1 MDKLF
6 YEDQYIKEFTAEA
19 TDIKEKDGAYHV
31 VLDKTAFF
39 PGGGGQF
46 CDLGTIDDNEVMEVY
61 ERDGAIYHVIKQKL
75 IKMHDLK
82 CSIDWERRQDG
93 MHQHLGQH
101 VLSGCFFKL
110 FNANTL
116 SFHLGND
123 ISTVDI
129 KGHLEEEKIR
139 AAEKY
144 ANLII
149 GENIQVQS
157 FVPGEAELSELN
169 LRRDLPKTNEEIRI
183 VKVGDLDINACCG
196 VHPRSTQELRMIK
209 IKRWEKHKEG
219 TRIEFLSGNRA
230 IEDALRK
237 DKILTEICRY
247 LSSNEVEA
255 IKCINNLNEQ
265 LKTTLDENKRIS
277 EEIASYEVKAML
289 ENAEKIGDYSVIKKI
304 YDKQSVK
311 YVSKLATKLAAQE
324 DTIALMAVKDGEKAS
339 IIFAAA
345 KNIKGISM
353 KDLLKNTL
361 LLIEGAGGGSEFLAQ
376 GAGKSNNLTVA
387 MEYSVT
393 QVSKCQGRNDK
404 VNN

>member
-46 CDLGTIDDNEVMEVY
+46 CDLGKIEDSEVVEVY
-61 ERDGAIYHVIKQKL
+61 EEDGVIYHVIKQKL
-75 IKMHDLK
+75 IKIHSLK
-82 CSIDWERRQDG
+82 CSIDFERRQDG

-110 FNANTL
+110 FNANTV

-129 KGHLEEEKIR
+129 KGHLDEEKIR

-144 ANLII
+144 ANVII
-149 GENIQVQS
+149 GENIQVES
-157 FVPGEAELSELN
+157 FVPQETELKELN
-169 LRRDLPKTNEEIRI
+169 LRRDLPKTNEEIRV

-209 IKRWEKHKEG
+209 IKRWEKHKEA
-219 TRIEFLSGNRA
+219 TRIEFLSGSRA
-230 IEDALRK
+230 VEDALKK

-255 IKCINNLNEQ
+255 IKCIKNLNEQ
-265 LKTTLDENKRIS
+265 LKATLDENKRMS
-277 EEIASYEVKAML
+277 DEIASYEAIAMI
-289 ENAEKIGDYSVIKKI
+289 ENAEKIADYSVIKNI
-304 YDKQSVK
+304 YENGNVK
-311 YVSKLATKLAAQE
+311 YVSKLATKLAE
-324 DTIALMAVKDGEKAS
+324 HENTIALMAVKDGEKVTL
-339 IIFAAA
+339 IFAAA

-353 KDLLKNTL
+353 KELLKDTL
-361 LLIEGAGGGSEFLAQ
+361 SLIEGAGGGSEYLAQ
-376 GAGKSNNLTVA
+376 GAGKSNNLNSAMDYAISKLVPPTEQVA
-387 MEYSVT
+387 SL
-393 QVSKCQGRNDK
+393 K
-404 VNN
+404 

>member
-19 TDIKEKDGAYHV
+19 IDIKEKDGSYHV

-39 PGGGGQF
+39 PSGGGQF
-46 CDLGTIDDNEVMEVY
+46 CDLGTIEDSEVTEVY
-61 ERDGAIYHVIKQKL
+61 EEQGVIYHVIKEKL
-75 IKMHDLK
+75 IKMQDLK

-157 FVPGEAELSELN
+157 YVPREVELSELN
-169 LRRDLPKTNEEIRI
+169 LRRDLPKTNEEIRV

-219 TRIEFLSGNRA
+219 TRIEFLSGSRA

-311 YVSKLATKLAAQE
+311 YVSKLATKLATQE
-324 DTIALMAVKDGEKAS
+324 DTIALMAVKDGEKATL
-339 IIFAAA
+339 IFAAA
-345 KNIKGISM
+345 KNIKDISM
-353 KDLLKNTL
+353 KELLKNTL

-376 GAGKSNNLTVA
+376 GAGKSNNLTAA
-387 MEYSVT
+387 MEYGVT